1 MNVIFLDFDGV
12 LDTYHYNSLED
23 IERRV
28 KILAEICRE
37 NNCKIVIEAS
47 AKDAIDEETLEIEE
61 GSWVNREFELFK
73 KYGIECIGRTP
84 NIVKKISDVTVLP
97 IWKEDEIMQ
106 YLKMHPEIK
115 HYCIIDDDDL
125 TDLDQKSDLD
135 KVRNHLIKTRYYI
148 MDNRSAEGLQPYHIE
163 EVGKILKLENDYQNQ
178 IK

>member
-61 GSWVNREFELFK
+61 GSWVNRVFELFK

-115 HYCIIDDDDL
+115 HYCIIDDDDYVK
-125 TDLDQKSDLD
+125 TIMDLEISDLD
-135 KVRNHLIKTRYYI
+135 KVRNHLLKTINYSS
-148 MDNRSAEGLQPYHIE
+148 NPEEEGLLPSHKD
-163 EVGKILKLENDYQNQ
+163 EVTKNT
-178 IK
+178 